1 MSWIDRYFF
10 GVQTLQNQGATLP
23 NAPTVNYSGS
33 GVTTT
38 VDTNTGIATVNITAG
53 GGASQTTTALSN
65 GLNSNVATAGQSS
78 VRFGSYS
85 GAVILGGL
93 ALTPA
98 PTPGV
103 ADRSHLHHHGAA
115 GHDPQPRRV
124 EHGDEP
130 DPHRHGGDVLLPVGG
145 APRARLVWDA
155 TASSW
160 ALQLSGAHQEP
171 HLNILNFGA
180 DPTGVAACDAA
191 WTNLMAAAQGR
202 IVDVPPGYYRF
213 ANTNPSHM
221 QMSSRGTRGDEPAG
235 RGAFRP
241 RLRQSVPSS
250 SFRPARPGWS
260 STRPARSSYRA
271 RQTRRVRPSRGS
283 LSSRTSPARRRFGT
297 RSRVALT
304 RTGRRAPCTRW
315 ERSSFRRR
323 TSNRAWPSWS
333 RA

>member
-23 NAPTVNYSGS
+23 NVPTVNYSGP

-53 GGASQTTTALSN
+53 GGASQTTTVLAN
-65 GLNSNVATAGQSS
+65 GLNSNVATG
-78 VRFGSYS
+78 GSRPFAS
-85 GAVILGGL
+85 GATRVGHSGRHHVEPRSERRPSRGS
-93 ALTPA
+93 ALH
-98 PTPGV
+98 GF
-103 ADRSHLHHHGAA
+103 GAA
-115 GHDPQPRRV
+115 RDDSQPRRV
-124 EHGDEP
+124 EHVDQP
-130 DPHRHGGDVLLPVGG
+130 DPHRDGGDVLLPVGG

-213 ANTNPSHM
+213 ANTIHLTCKCHLEGHGATSQPEAALPPAAAPVGSFFVF
-221 QMSSRGTRGDEPAG
+221 PAG
-235 RGAFRP
+235 SPGIIFDAPGAFE
-241 RLRQSVPSS
+241 LQ
-250 SFRPARPGWS
+250 S
-260 STRPARSSYRA
+260 STNA
-271 RQTRRVRPSRGS
+271 QGTTIEGIS
-283 LSSRTSPARRRFGT
+283 LSRTSPARRRFGT
-297 RSRVALT
+297 RSRVAFT